1 MELRVNKIISTTGA
15 KGEIANGKLED
26 ISKYLTELSNM
37 SAFTGNRI
45 IEKFLAIMAPWMGF
59 LPELTEH

>member
-45 IEKFLAIMAPWMGF
+45 IEKFLAIMAP
-59 LPELTEH
+59 